1 MHKQTENRPIGGI
14 DSDSEN
20 RLLESTDYRYA
31 LNVSNSVGYDRQFG
45 VLTNVKGNVLIDNY
59 VLPSGINK
67 CIGSYYDRGENTTFY
82 FVYNNLGQQKILRYY
97 PNKTSNLYPF
107 GTIQEII
114 TFDFGWSDEEHITGV
129 ELVDGKLLYWTDS
142 VKPRM
147 INVVKGNVTEKKKSW
162 KVYLPKNYVQP
173 FQTWGWSV
181 YDMGGTQLFA
191 GFFSFS
197 GNATREQAFEQIA
210 ATINASQNFVTAESC
225 GCDLNVT
232 EVGVNQVY
240 FDFAGNAN
248 YQVVADNWYGLNLID
263 RYFDLIKWIPA
274 FEPTYEWRKDTERQ
288 SNFVKNNVWQFRLQ
302 YIYDNNEE
310 SKLSPISN
318 IALNNISCNDQNY
331 DLFNY
336 IKVNFN
342 NADAVNSNN
351 WVILKSV
358 RVLYRI
364 GNEGL
369 WRDVVTLEPC
379 DFFALSGT
387 DLIGEYDF
395 YNDQVTA
402 AVSDSLTT
410 VPFDVVPR
418 KANALTFTQGRLV
431 TGGALQGYNAPDCVD
446 ANLTVNVE
454 NLDKQRLY
462 KVGGIIRI
470 FNPTL
475 DVNFAQQYD
484 RPLTA
489 EPNILELRAPIWIK
503 TQESDLNPISY
514 DYPIFG
520 GVIRKS
526 FNSINITNETEA
538 ASLFRP
544 AQLAIDMGQILPEG
558 GFVAYAAGT
567 DYFAISKQVKR
578 AQLSQS
584 TDTNAVVFDTS
595 GSRDAY
601 RDFIKDPNGGT
612 DPNLELFS
620 TFEFELPEGQYVI
633 RLASHWCSFN
643 DKLEKGTIYDLN
655 AGRLYQK
662 TSTQVIGVR
671 ENDTNGNSTWKPRV
685 HEILV
690 TVTNSDVFIGEFYI
704 QDNATVF
711 VVGKNDLGQSLY
723 RKSVAFSGYAVD
735 ALGQT
740 GVEDLKES
748 IGIEKCFV
756 SLAAV
761 PNVFQIDRS
770 ISKDI
775 TDHNGFFN
783 LIAQNN
789 ENEAQ
794 NVISFECRVVSATVP
809 DGASIRGV
817 LDPIYQPNQLVPTN
831 GAAQDI
837 LDGELVV
844 APIQV
849 NSADVG
855 LWEVVV
861 PSTSPTIRERS
872 STIIRGRIIDANG
885 EPVSVTAVYTSGRTS
900 NTNSLGEFEI
910 IAFGDAWNNGNQQQ
924 NNRIVDSIILTSDSF
939 CQISFS
945 NGGIQGIPLVEF
957 NGNALI
963 QSNTPPYSPTSIY
976 DIGTI
981 IATDT
986 GFSILKSQK
995 RGSFKKIG
1003 LRYSDAAGRYT
1014 TVIPVANIYI
1024 PFITEPLDA
1033 IGQVGV
1039 FRDGVAS
1046 ISWNI
1051 GQDAPL
1057 FASTYQWM
1065 RTKDRI
1071 YGKQLSWIVDSVTYL
1086 ARTSFSENE
1095 NVVIPEITV
1104 PATQRSSATNIKL
1117 SLTNI
1122 VDYYLTNNDSLVTYE
1137 FDEGDRLRLVAD
1149 KDGVRYQQL
1158 IDFEIV
1164 NYETTTQSVILK
1176 NNGVSVEITDGCM
1189 IEIYNSLLGAE
1200 TEEEV
1205 WYEIGE
1211 CFGVVNGQ
1219 HSVTS
1224 GTFEGGDSYFR
1235 YRKIPVFE
1243 AGSNSKYYVDVFEC
1257 KTISDFYQSEDED
1270 IGRTGL
1276 VTASL
1281 NEIYRPTLLQHSN
1294 VYLPSTQINGLS
1306 NFEPANEKEL
1316 SVSYGELKRL
1326 VPIENTLIS
1335 VHDKKIISN
1344 YLQRQLVIDAEQA
1357 SSLIASSEVFFGT
1370 DNPYQQDWG
1379 SQHPESVF
1387 VWNGYVYGADQRMT
1401 LIWRR
1406 ANDGLNA
1413 ISDYKAKSLF
1423 KSELVGRTSIIGQ
1436 FDEYKNEAVFTLIG
1450 GSPAKTIAYFEPKNR
1465 WTTFYSFLPEMYG
1478 QSGNNIVSFVSG
1490 RLWLHD
1496 RNSIYN
1502 NFYGVQSQSEL
1513 WYIVNNE
1520 NVAPKVWQAM
1530 YLEIL
1535 NEANTNNWTLYELSN
1550 DNGQLSRID
1559 KSSFV
1564 KKEAYWHSSFK
1575 RDLNT
1580 VAVSNP
1586 IVNGRAMRSN
1596 MLVVKM
1602 RNEGTSLETLK
1613 GIVTAY
1619 QVSERIT
1626 F

>member
-59 VLPSGINK
+59 SLPSGINK

-446 ANLTVNVE
+446 ANLTVNV
-454 NLDKQRLY
+454 DDVQAQPLY
-462 KVGGIIRI
+462 KVSGAVRI
-470 FNPTL
+470 YQPTL
-475 DVNFAQQYD
+475 MNSPATPAPQKTTNPFTKA
-484 RPLTA
+484 
-489 EPNILELRAPIWIK
+489 NAPIWQIQ
-503 TQESDLNPISY
+503 TATIDEENPADPQSSI
-514 DYPIFG
+514 PMFG
-520 GVIRKS
+520 GVIVSGGTVFIENKPGTQ
-526 FNSINITNETEA
+526 SISPTQA
-538 ASLFRP
+538 AVVM
-544 AQLAIDMGQILPEG
+544 QQYLPEG

-567 DYFAISKQVKR
+567 DTFAITKQVSR
-578 AQLSQS
+578 AQLSQLDS
-584 TDTNAVVFDTS
+584 GIVDFSSTS
-595 GSRDAY
+595 GRDRY
-601 RDFIKDPNGGT
+601 RDYLQDKISNPLNQDL
-612 DPNLELFS
+612 DLLS
-620 TFEFELPEGQYVI
+620 TFEMELPAGRYVI
-633 RLASHWCSFN
+633 RLASHWCSFG
-643 DKLEKGTIYDLN
+643 DVLGKGAIYDLR
-655 AGRLYQK
+655 AGRSYQQ
-662 TSTQVIGVR
+662 TSTNVYGVDDSVIG
-671 ENDTNGNSTWKPRV
+671 GSWKGSV
-685 HEILV
+685 GEIV
-690 TVTNSDVFIGEFYI
+690 VEVTNSDVYIGEFVV
-704 QDNATVF
+704 QDMVLWQQLPNNSGDGYYKVF
-711 VVGKNDLGQSLY
+711 TGYLY
-723 RKSVAFSGYAVD
+723 DASGSV
-735 ALGQT
+735 
-740 GVEDLKES
+740 GVEDLQSAISVERS
-748 IGIEKCFV
+748 LVTLDSPPNIEYNRCV
-756 SLAAV
+756 
-761 PNVFQIDRS
+761 
-770 ISKDI
+770 
-775 TDHNGFFN
+775 TDHNGYFFTSDYFTQAIRF
-783 LIAQNN
+783 IADQ
-789 ENEAQ
+789 
-794 NVISFECRVVSATVP
+794 VSATP
-809 DGASIRGV
+809 SSPIALREGGDIIYRDTETSALFALKNGTLTPYSASSGKIWNNTIFISDDFNDLILPV
-817 LDPIYQPNQLVPTN
+817 TN
-831 GAAQDI
+831 T
-837 LDGELVV
+837 
-844 APIQV
+844 
-849 NSADVG
+849 SARNVC
-855 LWEVVV
+855 
-861 PSTSPTIRERS
+861 S
-872 STIIRGRIIDANG
+872 SLITGRILDANG
-885 EPVSVTAVYTSGRTS
+885 EPVFANLVYTNGRQATQD
-900 NTNSLGEFEI
+900 NLGNFRL
-910 IAFGDAWNNGNQQQ
+910 IAWGSRWQNGYIND
-924 NNRIVDSIILTSDSF
+924 NNRIYDNLIYGGSDF
-939 CQISFS
+939 CTITYD
-945 NGGIQGIPLVEF
+945 NGGIETIQFTEF
-957 NGNALI
+957 GANP
-963 QSNTPPYSPTSIY
+963 TTTPPPYSPTAVY
-976 DIGTI
+976 DTGTV
-981 IATDT
+981 IATDS
-986 GFSILKSQK
+986 GNVILKSQK
-995 RGSFKKIG
+995 RGSFKRFG
-1003 LRYSDAAGRYT
+1003 VRYSDEAGRYT

-1039 FRDGVAS
+1039 FRTGAANIDWS
-1046 ISWNI
+1046 I
-1051 GQDAPL
+1051 QADAPQ
-1057 FASTYQWM
+1057 FASTYQWV

-1071 YGKQLSWIVDSVTYL
+1071 YGKQLSWICADVQYL
-1086 ARTSFSENE
+1086 ALTSFGDGGTAEL
-1095 NVVIPEITV
+1095 PEILTSFE
-1104 PATQRSSATNIKL
+1104 AGGYSNIKV
-1117 SLTNI
+1117 SLTSI
-1122 VDYYLTNNDSLVTYE
+1122 VDYYRLNNDSLATYE

-1164 NYETTTQSVILK
+1164 NYETTTQSLILK
-1176 NNGVSVEITDGCM
+1176 NNGVNIEITDGCM

-1205 WYEIGE
+1205 WYEVGE
-1211 CFGVVNGQ
+1211 CFDVVNGQ

-1235 YRKIPVFE
+1235 YRKVPVFE

-1436 FDEYKNEAVFTLIG
+1436 FDEYKNESVFTLVG

-1513 WYIVNNE
+1513 WYIVNDE
-1520 NVAPKVWQAM
+1520 NIAPKVWQAM

-1580 VAVSNP
+1580 AGVTNP

-1602 RNEGTSLETLK
+1602 RNDGTSLETLK